1 MHLAMMATAQR
12 DDELIAHFAPER
24 PMLREAE
31 MMGI

>member
-1 MHLAMMATAQR
+1 MMPAAQWN
-12 DDELIAHFAPER
+12 DELIAYLAPER